1 MFQNL
6 GEQTI
11 ENVTPKMK
19 DKKINIFSNIFSKKI
34 YYFIYYFLHDING
47 RFNRRGISF

>member
-19 DKKINIFSNIFSKKI
+19 DKKINIFSNIFSKKYI
-34 YYFIYYFLHDING
+34 ILYLFP
-47 RFNRRGISF
+47 S